1 MYVYIYVHAN
11 IYIAMY
17 ILCITIKL
25 HIGLALMHT
34 RYVAFADHRSAKCLL
49 RCRMQFITCIIKNC

>member
-1 MYVYIYVHAN
+1 MLVIYVYIY
-11 IYIAMY
+11 ICPCQYIAMH

-34 RYVAFADHRSAKCLL
+34 RYVAFADHRSAKMPVA
-49 RCRMQFITCIIKNC
+49 MQDAIHNMHN